1 MLYILL
7 YIYTIP
13 FLIIMSA
20 KTAKIFPNGGSQAV
34 RLPAEFRFEG
44 VDEVYIRHDAVTG
57 EVILSAKPVSG
68 AWADFFALRDQARV
82 PDDFMVDLPLS
93 DTAPPLDPREEP

>member
-1 MLYILL
+1 M
-7 YIYTIP
+7 TP
-13 FLIIMSA
+13 

-44 VDEVYIRHDAVTG
+44 IDEVYIRRDAVTG

-68 AWADFFALRDQARV
+68 AWEDFFALRDQARV
-82 PDDFMVDLPLS
+82 PDDFMANLPLT
-93 DTAPPLDPREEP
+93 DTAPPAESREDP

>member
-1 MLYILL
+1 MIL
-7 YIYTIP
+7 
-13 FLIIMSA
+13 

-44 VDEVYIRHDAVTG
+44 VDEVYIRRDGVTG
-57 EVILSAKPVSG
+57 EVILSAKPASS

-82 PDDFMVDLPLS
+82 PDDFMADLPLQ
-93 DTAPPLDPREEP
+93 DIAPSSESREDP